1 MKKLL
6 FILGLSVLTFNI
18 YAQKNTSPLPD
29 TIESGFYS
37 VKIGNLTTEG
47 YFENYLQ
54 SGNWLTY
61 FQSGQIQKLEQF
73 KEGKRNGLYMVI
85 NRRGYIEGQ
94 AEYLDGELSGR
105 KLRFGSGGK
114 VLADESAKSADF
126 KRVLKSYEDF
136 VKINKP
142 WDDISTKNFLDIRS

>member
-1 MKKLL
+1 MKKFL
-6 FILGLSVLTFNI
+6 FILGLSVMTFNI
-18 YAQKNTSPLPD
+18 YAQKNTNSIPD

-37 VKIGNLTTEG
+37 VKIGNLITEG

-85 NRRGYIEGQ
+85 NRRGYIEEQ
-94 AEYLDGELSGR
+94 TTVPY
-105 KLRFGSGGK
+105 
-114 VLADESAKSADF
+114 
-126 KRVLKSYEDF
+126 
-136 VKINKP
+136 
-142 WDDISTKNFLDIRS
+142 RS

>member
-6 FILGLSVLTFNI
+6 FILGLSVLTLNI
-18 YAQKNTSPLPD
+18 YSQKNINQLPD

-61 FQSGQIQKLEQF
+61 FKSGQIQKLEQF
-73 KEGKRNGLYMVI
+73 KEGKRNG
-85 NRRGYIEGQ
+85 IE
-94 AEYLDGELSGR
+94 A
-105 KLRFGSGGK
+105 
-114 VLADESAKSADF
+114 
-126 KRVLKSYEDF
+126 
-136 VKINKP
+136 
-142 WDDISTKNFLDIRS
+142 